1 MKPEKLYYEKM
12 DNRFYAW
19 IFDPIRGK
27 RVYLLESDI
36 EGDILIAAK
45 KYNYILEKL
54 QNKEAEPFIIP

>member
-45 KYNYILEKL
+45 KYNYRAEKQEEKL
-54 QNKEAEPFIIP
+54 DNFVIP